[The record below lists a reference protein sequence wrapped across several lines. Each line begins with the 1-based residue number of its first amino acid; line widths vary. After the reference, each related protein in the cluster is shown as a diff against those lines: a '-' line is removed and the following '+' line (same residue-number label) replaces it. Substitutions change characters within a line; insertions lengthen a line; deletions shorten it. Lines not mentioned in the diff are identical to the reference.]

1 VVTYPGSV
9 LRRLP
14 PPARALATVAAG
26 TLLWRVIGSASWLK
40 DVGFAVWLT
49 VIAEGIQWFDRRRK
63 RQSAD
68 R

>member
-1 VVTYPGSV
+1 MTYPAGV

-14 PPARALATVAAG
+14 PPARALLTVAAG

-63 RQSAD
+63 RQSAA